1 MATEKTVTIDVTLVD
16 QLISALNSLLSV
28 LAGAGALS
36 AGAATAAAAGTL
48 GVTATGGAAGTRT
61 STMSDADIEAVEQ
74 MKLQNITG
82 SGRRASMFTRHLN
95 NSLGI
100 DQRLAEAGARA
111 VDNAVAEQA
120 QAVTQSRLMTLF
132 CLCRMSGV
140 DFASAAKIIDQLP
153 RAGGGGDEGGSGD

>member
-82 SGRRASMFTRHLN
+82 SGRRSSMWSRHFN
-95 NSLGI
+95 NGISI

-111 VDNAVAEQA
+111 IELAVAEQGL
-120 QAVTQSRLMTLF
+120 AVTQARMMSLF
-132 CLCRMSGV
+132 CLCRLNGV
-140 DFASAAKIIDQLP
+140 DFASAAKIIDQMP
-153 RAGGGGDEGGSGD
+153 PPGGGGNEGGGD